1 MNTAN
6 SKIDIFDI
14 EDIMQKSENI
24 SRLSSVIESYLD
36 YNHQDELRGALA
48 CLTDNMF
55 ILKDKCR
62 ALYDAAFGIQTF
74 NALKK

>member
-14 EDIMQKSENI
+14 EDIMHKSENI

-36 YNHQDELRGALA
+36 YNHQDELRGAFA
-48 CLTDNMF
+48 CLKSEMF
-55 ILKDKCR
+55 ILRDECKK
-62 ALYDAAFGIQTF
+62 LYDTAFDNKISDD
-74 NALKK
+74 